1 MKALFEFE
9 EQALSQ
15 GQPSPLD
22 HHFIQ
27 THTVGFDDFK
37 QKITQVSWEDIVDHC
52 GIDQALIYEVAQI
65 YSQSKASIICWAMGL
80 TQHQNG
86 VDNIREVVNLLLLK
100 GNIGRQ
106 GAGACPVRGHSNVQ
120 GDRTMGIVERPPAPL
135 VSSLKEHFNIDV
147 PLDHGYDVVKTIEA
161 MNEDQVDVFMAMG
174 GNFLS
179 ATPDTDQT
187 ALGLQKCKMTIQ
199 VSTKLNRSH
208 LVTGQEALI
217 LPCRGRTEIDL
228 QKGEAQFVTVENS
241 MSIVHRSQGKRP
253 PASEHLKSE
262 PSIICNLAQATFAED
277 SSIPWS
283 SFSQDYRLIRKA
295 IEATIAGF
303 TDYEARSKE
312 GFILPN
318 GARDRT
324 WNTQGGK
331 AKFTHQEIPHH
342 PLKEDEFLMMTVRS
356 HDQYN
361 TTIYGWDDRYR
372 GIYGDRRIVMMAPND
387 LQDFGFTEGQKV
399 DIHSWFNDE
408 KRSVYGFKI
417 VAHDLPKRCVA
428 TYFPEANPLVPLKHT
443 ARISNTPA
451 SKSIRVTFTP
461 HQAQ

>member
-1 MKALFEFE
+1 M
-9 EQALSQ
+9 
-15 GQPSPLD
+15 
-22 HHFIQ
+22 
-27 THTVGFDDFK
+27 GFDEFK
-37 QKITQVSWEDIVDHC
+37 QKLTHVSWEEIVDHC
-52 GIDQALIYEVAQI
+52 GIHQEQIHEVAQI
-65 YSQSKASIICWAMGL
+65 YAQSKASIVCWAMGL

-100 GNIGRQ
+100 GNIGRK

-135 VSSLKEHFNIDV
+135 VTSLKEYFNIDV

-187 ALGLQKCKMTIQ
+187 ARGLQKCKMTIQ

-208 LVTGQEALI
+208 LVTGQEAFI

-228 QKGEAQFVTVENS
+228 QGGVAQFVTVENS
-241 MSIVHRSQGKRP
+241 MSIVHRSEGKRP
-253 PASEHLKSE
+253 PASEHLRSE
-262 PSIICNLAQATFAED
+262 PSIICDLAQATFSQGSA
-277 SSIPWS
+277 IPWS
-283 SFSQDYRLIRKA
+283 SFTQDYRLIRKA

-303 TDYEARSKE
+303 TDYETRSKE
-312 GFILPN
+312 GFVLPN

-342 PLKEDEFLMMTVRS
+342 PLKEGEFLMMTVRS

-372 GIYGDRRIVMMAPND
+372 GIYGDRRIVMMAPED
-387 LQDFGFTEGQKV
+387 VHTLGLTEGQKV

-408 KRSVYGFKI
+408 KRSVYAFKV
-417 VAHDLPKRCVA
+417 VAHDLPRKCVA
-428 TYFPEANPLVPLKHT
+428 TYFPETNPLVPLKHT
-443 ARISNTPA
+443 ARVSNTPA

-461 HQAQ
+461 HQAS